1 MLVMGA
7 VGGRPEYEV
16 VIERTHGWLRIDWR
30 ALWEY
35 RDLFKML
42 VQRDCTTRYRQ
53 TLLGPLWFVLQPV
66 FTTLVFAVVFG
77 RVAGIPTDGLPAPL
91 FYLCGLLGWNY
102 FTQNLTTGGAT
113 FVNNAHLFG
122 KVYFPRLIVPA
133 SVVTANLVAFA
144 LQLLPFA
151 AFFVWFHF
159 TGRLGTAAL
168 TWRVLFVPLPLLQIA
183 VLSLGV
189 GLCMSALTAKYRD
202 LIHLTQYLIQ
212 IWMFA
217 TPIIY
222 PISKVPAKWQCILWA
237 NPMSVPIEA
246 FRLCLLGQ
254 GGFTTGAM
262 ALSVGLTLLLLFV
275 GVAAF
280 ERVERT
286 VIDSV

>member
-7 VGGRPEYEV
+7 VDGRPEYEV

-53 TLLGPLWFVLQPV
+53 TLLGPRWFVLQPV

-133 SVVTANLVAFA
+133 SIVAANLVAFA

-151 AFFVWFHF
+151 AFFAWFHF

-168 TWRVLFVPLPLLQIA
+168 TWRALLVPLPLLQIA
-183 VLSLGV
+183 ALSLGV

-202 LIHLTQYLIQ
+202 LIHLTQYLVQ

-222 PISKVPAKWQCILWA
+222 PISQVPAKWSWLVWA
-237 NPMSVPIEA
+237 NPMSVPIEG
-246 FRLCLLGQ
+246 FRICLLGQ
-254 GGFTTGAM
+254 GHLGVWEIGVSL
-262 ALSVGLTLLLLFV
+262 ALTALLLAV
-275 GVAAF
+275 GIASF
-280 ERVERT
+280 DKVERT
-286 VIDSV
+286 VVDSV